1 MLSSALV
8 ARLLVLQPPQQCRWA
23 VSMNAKASPLVL
35 HEGDGWLVVNKPRG
49 MIVHDGPESLID
61 ALASA
66 GYKGTSPVHRLDAE
80 TSGVMLFSQ
89 NPRGGKSDIKGL
101 LTACL
106 ADPLTV
112 KQYVGVVKGDLVGS
126 GTWDQTISPK
136 AEGRKNP
143 RGVSAVRVSAETD
156 YVALGLHSHLSVASF
171 VLRTG
176 RTHQIRKHA
185 ACNGF
190 PIVGDA
196 RYGDPKHDEKV
207 CERCA
212 FEGMALHASR
222 LHITIEGTTHD
233 FVAPVPSEWNGLLSQ
248 FGSLALPAV
257 GDALPQP
264 APRSAKARGSAGAKP
279 GGLRQSGEVATWNRV
294 KGYGFIKREGK
305 GLDNIYVHQ
314 RSIKGVA
321 GFRSLLEGESVQ
333 FDVGTMADGKLEALH
348 VTGPGGRPVIGLP
361 PRTEEEREPRD
372 PQLSAGR
379 GQPKAEKVKV
389 AYGSLPPGAYA
400 PKNKKVA

>member
-1 MLSSALV
+1 MLSSTALV
-8 ARLLVLQPPQQCRWA
+8 ARLLVLQPPQQQWF
-23 VSMNAKASPLVL
+23 VSMSVKASPLVL

-89 NPRGGKSDIKGL
+89 NPRGGKSDLKGQ

-106 ADPLTV
+106 ADPLTL

-143 RGVSAVRVSAETD
+143 RGVSAVRVPAETD

-207 CERCA
+207 RERCA

-233 FVAPVPSEWNGLLSQ
+233 FVVPKYPQDDEEI
-248 FGSLALPAV
+248 FPA
-257 GDALPQP
+257 
-264 APRSAKARGSAGAKP
+264 
-279 GGLRQSGEVATWNRV
+279 
-294 KGYGFIKREGK
+294 
-305 GLDNIYVHQ
+305 
-314 RSIKGVA
+314 
-321 GFRSLLEGESVQ
+321 
-333 FDVGTMADGKLEALH
+333 M
-348 VTGPGGRPVIGLP
+348 
-361 PRTEEEREPRD
+361 
-372 PQLSAGR
+372 
-379 GQPKAEKVKV
+379 
-389 AYGSLPPGAYA
+389 
-400 PKNKKVA
+400 

>member
-1 MLSSALV
+1 MQTTVCAARARRFKVGGKSQVPLDSHFRQLLELPSLISFPSMLSSTALV
-8 ARLLVLQPPQQCRWA
+8 ARLLVLQPPQQQWF
-23 VSMNAKASPLVL
+23 VSMSVKASPLVL

-89 NPRGGKSDIKGL
+89 NPRGGKSDLKGQ

-106 ADPLTV
+106 ADPLTL

-143 RGVSAVRVSAETD
+143 RGVSAVRVPAETD

-171 VLRTG
+171 VLRSG

-207 CERCA
+207 RGRCA
-212 FEGMALHASR
+212 FEGMAPLIAS
-222 LHITIEGTTHD
+222 D
-233 FVAPVPSEWNGLLSQ
+233 C
-248 FGSLALPAV
+248 
-257 GDALPQP
+257 
-264 APRSAKARGSAGAKP
+264 
-279 GGLRQSGEVATWNRV
+279 
-294 KGYGFIKREGK
+294 
-305 GLDNIYVHQ
+305 
-314 RSIKGVA
+314 
-321 GFRSLLEGESVQ
+321 
-333 FDVGTMADGKLEALH
+333 
-348 VTGPGGRPVIGLP
+348 IGLHLIP
-361 PRTEEEREPRD
+361 SD
-372 PQLSAGR
+372 CI
-379 GQPKAEKVKV
+379 
-389 AYGSLPPGAYA
+389 
-400 PKNKKVA
+400 